1 MSTIDLNRIRLF
13 ARVVEGASFT
23 AAARDAGLP
32 KSSVSRA
39 IAALERDLAVRLI
52 HRTTRRL
59 QPTEAGRAYYES
71 VSRGLAGI
79 DEATAAAAELQDTPR
94 GTVRITAPT
103 DLGDRLLPPILVRFA
118 ARYPEVRVDVVLTQ
132 RFVDLVH
139 EGIDLA
145 LRVGRLGDSRLVVR
159 PLGTVRA
166 GVFASPRY
174 LERRGAPRTVA
185 ALAEHECVL
194 FQGSSGQAVW
204 KLVGPRGAET
214 VEVRGAISADDH
226 HMVREAAAAGQGLA
240 LLPIVACAGR
250 AAVADLRRVLPRHA
264 AEGPPLHLV
273 YPSTRLVPK
282 RVALL
287 RDQIL
292 QELPRR
298 LKP

>member
-1 MSTIDLNRIRLF
+1 MRTIDLNRVRLF
-13 ARVVEGASFT
+13 VRVAEAGSFT
-23 AAARDAGLP
+23 DAARLSGLP

-39 IAALERDLAVRLI
+39 VAALERELAVRLI
-52 HRTTRRL
+52 QRTTRRL
-59 QPTEAGRAYYES
+59 QLTEAGRLYYES
-71 VSRGLAGI
+71 VSRALSGM
-79 DEATAAAAELQDTPR
+79 DEAATAVSELQDAPHGR
-94 GTVRITAPT
+94 VRITAPT
-103 DLGDRLLPPILVRFA
+103 DLGDWLLPPVLVGFS
-118 ARYPEVRVDVVLTQ
+118 ARYPEVRVEVVLTQ

-145 LRVGRLGDSRLVVR
+145 LRIGSLGDSRLVAR

-174 LERRGAPRTVA
+174 LERRGVPRAVV

-194 FQGSSGQAVW
+194 FRSSSGQAVW
-204 KLVGPRGAET
+204 KLIGPQGAET

-226 HMVREAAAAGQGLA
+226 HMVRTAAAAGQGLA
-240 LLPIVACAGR
+240 LLPIVTCTGG
-250 AAVADLRRVLPRHA
+250 AAADVRRVLPRHA

-273 YPSTRLVPK
+273 YPSARLVPK

-287 RDQIL
+287 RDHIL
-292 QELPRR
+292 RELPPR

>member
-1 MSTIDLNRIRLF
+1 MPTIDLNRVRLF
-13 ARVVEGASFT
+13 VRVAEAGSFT
-23 AAARDAGLP
+23 GAAHLSGLP

-39 IAALERDLAVRLI
+39 VAALERELAVRLI
-52 HRTTRRL
+52 QRTTRRL
-59 QPTEAGRAYYES
+59 QLTEAGRLYYES
-71 VSRGLAGI
+71 VSRALSGM
-79 DEATAAAAELQDTPR
+79 DEAATAVSELQDAPHGR
-94 GTVRITAPT
+94 VRITAPT
-103 DLGDRLLPPILVRFA
+103 DLGDWLLPPILVGFS
-118 ARYPEVRVDVVLTQ
+118 ARYPEVRVEVVLTQ

-145 LRVGRLGDSRLVVR
+145 LRIGRLGDSRLIAR

-174 LERRGAPRTVA
+174 LERRGVPRAVV

-194 FQGSSGQAVW
+194 FRSSSGQAVW
-204 KLVGPRGAET
+204 KLIGPQGAET
-214 VEVRGAISADDH
+214 VEVRGPISADDH
-226 HMVREAAAAGQGLA
+226 HMVRAAAAAGQGLA
-240 LLPIVACAGR
+240 LLPIVTCAGG
-250 AAVADLRRVLPRHA
+250 ATVTDLRRVLARHA

-273 YPSTRLVPK
+273 YPSARLVPK

-292 QELPRR
+292 RELPPR

>member
-71 VSRGLAGI
+71 VSRALAGI

-103 DLGDRLLPPILVRFA
+103 DLGDRLLPPLLVGFA

-145 LRVGRLGDSRLVVR
+145 LRVGRLGDSRLVAR

-194 FQGSSGQAVW
+194 FRSSSGWAVW
-204 KLVGPRGAET
+204 KLVGPRGVET
-214 VEVRGAISADDH
+214 VEVRGAINADDH

-264 AEGPPLHLV
+264 AESPPLHLV
-273 YPSTRLVPK
+273 YPSARLVPK

-292 QELPRR
+292 QELPPR

>member
-1 MSTIDLNRIRLF
+1 MSTIDLNRVRLF
-13 ARVVEGASFT
+13 VRVAEAGSFT
-23 AAARDAGLP
+23 GAARLSGLP
-32 KSSVSRA
+32 TSSVSRA
-39 IAALERDLAVRLI
+39 VAALERELAVRLI
-52 HRTTRRL
+52 QRTTRRL
-59 QPTEAGRAYYES
+59 QLTEAGRVYYES
-71 VSRGLAGI
+71 VSRALSGM
-79 DEATAAAAELQDTPR
+79 DEAATTVSELQDAPHGR
-94 GTVRITAPT
+94 VRITAPT
-103 DLGDRLLPPILVRFA
+103 DLGDRLLPPILVGFS
-118 ARYPEVRVDVVLTQ
+118 ARYPEVRVEVVLTQ

-145 LRVGRLGDSRLVVR
+145 LRIGSLGDSRLVAR

-174 LERRGAPRTVA
+174 VERRGFPRAVA

-194 FQGSSGQAVW
+194 FRSSSGQAVW
-204 KLVGPRGAET
+204 KLIGPQGAET

-226 HMVREAAAAGQGLA
+226 HMLREAAAAGQGLA
-240 LLPIVACAGR
+240 LLPIVTCAGG
-250 AAVADLRRVLPRHA
+250 AAADLRRVLPSHA

-273 YPSTRLVPK
+273 YPSARLVPK

-292 QELPRR
+292 RELPPR

>member
-1 MSTIDLNRIRLF
+1 MHTIDLNRIRLF
-13 ARVVEGASFT
+13 ARVVEAGSFT
-23 AAARDAGLP
+23 AAARAAGLP

-52 HRTTRRL
+52 QRTTRRL

-71 VSRGLAGI
+71 VSRALAGI
-79 DEATAAAAELQDTPR
+79 DEATAAVSELQDTPR
-94 GTVRITAPT
+94 GTVRLTAPT
-103 DLGDRLLPPILVRFA
+103 DLGDRLLAPILVGFA
-118 ARYPEVRVDVVLTQ
+118 A
-132 RFVDLVH
+132 
-139 EGIDLA
+139 
-145 LRVGRLGDSRLVVR
+145 
-159 PLGTVRA
+159 
-166 GVFASPRY
+166 RY

-194 FQGSSGQAVW
+194 FQSSSGQAVW

-250 AAVADLRRVLPRHA
+250 DDASELRRVLPRHA

-273 YPSTRLVPK
+273 YPSARLVPK

-292 QELPRR
+292 QEMPQR

>member
-1 MSTIDLNRIRLF
+1 
-13 ARVVEGASFT
+13 
-23 AAARDAGLP
+23 
-32 KSSVSRA
+32 
-39 IAALERDLAVRLI
+39 
-52 HRTTRRL
+52 
-59 QPTEAGRAYYES
+59 
-71 VSRGLAGI
+71 
-79 DEATAAAAELQDTPR
+79 
-94 GTVRITAPT
+94 
-103 DLGDRLLPPILVRFA
+103 
-118 ARYPEVRVDVVLTQ
+118 VRVDVVLTQ

-194 FQGSSGQAVW
+194 FQGSSGQAAW

-226 HMVREAAAAGQGLA
+226 HMVREAAAGQGLA

-250 AAVADLRRVLPRHA
+250 DAAAELRRVLPRYA
-264 AEGPPLHLV
+264 AEGPPLRLV
-273 YPSTRLVPK
+273 YPSARLVPK

-287 RDQIL
+287 RDQIF
-292 QELPRR
+292 QELPPR

>member
-13 ARVVEGASFT
+13 ARVVEAGSFT

-71 VSRGLAGI
+71 LSRALAGI

-94 GTVRITAPT
+94 GTVRLTAPT
-103 DLGDRLLPPILVRFA
+103 DLGDRLLPPLLVGFA

-145 LRVGRLGDSRLVVR
+145 LRVGRLGDSRLVAR

-185 ALAEHECVL
+185 ALAEHECLL
-194 FQGSSGQAVW
+194 FRSSSGRAVW
-204 KLVGPRGAET
+204 KLVGPRGEP
-214 VEVRGAISADDH
+214 DQD
-226 HMVREAAAAGQGLA
+226 
-240 LLPIVACAGR
+240 GR
-250 AAVADLRRVLPRHA
+250 
-264 AEGPPLHLV
+264 
-273 YPSTRLVPK
+273 
-282 RVALL
+282 
-287 RDQIL
+287 
-292 QELPRR
+292 
-298 LKP
+298 

>member
-13 ARVVEGASFT
+13 ARVVEAGSFT

-39 IAALERDLAVRLI
+39 IAALERDFAVRLI
-52 HRTTRRL
+52 YRTTRRL

-71 VSRGLAGI
+71 VSRALADV
-79 DEATAAAAELQDTPR
+79 DEATAAVSELQDTPR
-94 GTVRITAPT
+94 GMVRLTAPA
-103 DLGDRLLPPILVRFA
+103 DLGDRLLPPILVGFT
-118 ARYPEVRVDVVLTQ
+118 ARYPEVRVDVILTQ

-139 EGIDLA
+139 EGVDLA
-145 LRVGRLGDSRLVVR
+145 LRVGKLGDSRLVAR
-159 PLGTVRA
+159 PLGPVRA

-174 LERRGAPRTVA
+174 LERRGVPRAVA
-185 ALAEHECVL
+185 ALAQHECVL
-194 FQGSSGQAVW
+194 FRSSSGQAVW
-204 KLVGPRGAET
+204 KLVGPRGAKT
-214 VEVRGAISADDH
+214 VEVRGVISADDH
-226 HMVREAAAAGQGLA
+226 HMVREAAVAGQGLA
-240 LLPIVACAGR
+240 LLPIVTCAEDD
-250 AAVADLRRVLPRHA
+250 DLRHVLPRYA

-273 YPSTRLVPK
+273 YPSARLVPK

-292 QELPRR
+292 EELPPR

>member
-1 MSTIDLNRIRLF
+1 M
-13 ARVVEGASFT
+13 
-23 AAARDAGLP
+23 
-32 KSSVSRA
+32 
-39 IAALERDLAVRLI
+39 
-52 HRTTRRL
+52 
-59 QPTEAGRAYYES
+59 
-71 VSRGLAGI
+71 
-79 DEATAAAAELQDTPR
+79 
-94 GTVRITAPT
+94 
-103 DLGDRLLPPILVRFA
+103 
-118 ARYPEVRVDVVLTQ
+118 LTQ

-145 LRVGRLGDSRLVVR
+145 LRVGKLGDSRLVAR
-159 PLGTVRA
+159 PLGQVGA

-194 FQGSSGQAVW
+194 FRSSSGRAVW

-214 VEVRGAISADDH
+214 VEVRGAINADDH

-250 AAVADLRRVLPRHA
+250 AAVADLRRVLPRYA

-273 YPSTRLVPK
+273 YPSARLVPK

-292 QELPRR
+292 QELPPR

>member
-13 ARVVEGASFT
+13 ARVVEAGSFT
-23 AAARDAGLP
+23 AAARDAGVP

-39 IAALERDLAVRLI
+39 LAALERDLAVRLI

-59 QPTEAGRAYYES
+59 RPTEAGRAYYES
-71 VSRGLAGI
+71 VSRALAGI
-79 DEATAAAAELQDTPR
+79 DDATATVSELQDTPR
-94 GTVRITAPT
+94 GMVRLTAPT
-103 DLGDRLLPPILVRFA
+103 DLGDRLLTPILVGFA

-145 LRVGRLGDSRLVVR
+145 LRVGRLGDSRLVAR
-159 PLGTVRA
+159 PLGTARA

-174 LERRGAPRTVA
+174 LERRGAPRTVT

-194 FQGSSGQAVW
+194 FQSSSGRAVW

-214 VEVRGAISADDH
+214 VEVRGAINANDH
-226 HMVREAAAAGQGLA
+226 HLVREAAVAGQGLA

-250 AAVADLRRVLPRHA
+250 DDASDLRRVLPRHA

-273 YPSTRLVPK
+273 YPSARLVPK

-292 QELPRR
+292 QEMPPR
-298 LKP
+298 LKG